1 MMAWMRGTVSTAAF
15 SVMALA
21 LVACTDTGSQR
32 FSQNNL
38 PQPQS
43 LQPVQNS
50 QVSSTALPPLASTGT
65 QPSAAQIAPG
75 LTGTPVLGGAPAP
88 SATTDM
94 YGNPV
99 PNGTTLGSQP
109 TNLGAQ
115 GGNSSFVSLNA
126 ADGMSAAGPRDFSTG
141 VSIDKL
147 LGGWNVTSG
156 ASSCRLNLTQT
167 AKDGTSRYRASAPA
181 CSIPNLGGVASW
193 ALVGSG
199 IQLFDEAGSIIGA
212 LQLSGNRFIGTVAG
226 GAPLSMSS

>member
-1 MMAWMRGTVSTAAF
+1 MMAWTRGTVSTAAF

-38 PQPQS
+38 PQPQT
-43 LQPVQNS
+43 LAPVANS
-50 QVSSTALPPLASTGT
+50 QVSSTALPPIAGVNTGA

-75 LTGTPVLGGAPAP
+75 LSGTPVLGGTPAP
-88 SATTDM
+88 STDM

-99 PNGTTLGSQP
+99 PAGTQLGSQP
-109 TNLGAQ
+109 TNLGGQ
-115 GGNSSFVSLNA
+115 PGNSSFVSLNS

-141 VSIDKL
+141 VTLDKL

-156 ASSCRLNLTQT
+156 ANSCRLNLTQT